1 MKTINRRQA
10 LLFGLGGLSAVAL
23 PALHLNRASAQGA
36 HDMHNMS
43 PAAAAAPSGVKLPH
57 PALLEADSSGLINL
71 KIAKARHSFQ
81 AETSAASA
89 GINGNY
95 FGPVVRLKNKS
106 HVRFTVQ
113 NNMDEATTLHWHG
126 LMIPSDMDGGP
137 HNVIKPGA
145 LWQPEFD
152 VNQAVS
158 FNWFH
163 SHMHQETA
171 RQAHMGIAGLL
182 HVSDGGDR
190 ERGLPDTFG
199 TDDLF
204 LAFQDRRVIDGDTV
218 YAPDFMDLMHGF
230 RGQYLTVN
238 GAIAPVATVP
248 QSIVRLRLLNA
259 SNARNYHFRFQDGRM
274 MHVIASDGGF
284 LAKPVAVDILTIA
297 PGERYEVLADFSNG
311 MAVDFVSL
319 ADDGSGRTP
328 KLNDAP
334 NLEHL
339 MRFEVSDG
347 LKADVTK
354 LISVLEE
361 PAAADPAKSVRSR
374 SFVFDENMAG
384 NMAMMRKKMMGGE
397 TAPMGQMDHSK
408 MDHSQMGQ
416 MQMQPPTKMQEMMS
430 NSANGAMD
438 HGEHSARS
446 ADQMGPTL
454 TAATSGIT
462 MSMADKPFDMNRVD
476 VEAKL
481 GSMEIWKLKAVE
493 MGHPFHIHGANFR
506 VLTKNS
512 QAAPDYQQ
520 GWKDTVLVDGEAELL
535 VHFKAEGKRS
545 HPFMFHCHVLEHED
559 TGMMAQFVTA

>member
-1 MKTINRRQA
+1 MKIINRRHA
-10 LLFGLGGLSAVAL
+10 LLFGFGGLSAVAL

-36 HDMHNMS
+36 HDMHNMA
-43 PAAAAAPSGVKLPH
+43 PAAAKSATGVRLPH
-57 PALLEADSSGLINL
+57 PALLQPDNSGLIKL

-81 AETSAASA
+81 AGSSAASA

-95 FGPVVRLKNKS
+95 FGPVVRLQNKS
-106 HVRFTVQ
+106 HVRFAVE
-113 NNMDEATTLHWHG
+113 NAMDEVTTLHWHG

-137 HNVIKPGA
+137 HNVINPDA
-145 LWQPEFD
+145 TWQPEFD
-152 VNQAVS
+152 INQPAS

-163 SHMHQETA
+163 PHTHMDTA
-171 RQAHMGIAGLL
+171 RQAHMGAAGLL

-199 TDDLF
+199 SDDLF
-204 LAFQDRRVIDGDTV
+204 LAFQDRRVIDGDNV

-238 GAIAPVATVP
+238 GAIAPIATVP

-259 SNARNYHFRFQDGRM
+259 SNSRNYHFHFSDGRM
-274 MHVIASDGGF
+274 MHAIASDGGF
-284 LAKPVAVDILTIA
+284 LAKPVAVNILTIA
-297 PGERYEVLADFSNG
+297 PGERYEVLVDFSNG
-311 MAVDFVSL
+311 MAADFTSL
-319 ADDGSGRTP
+319 PDDGSGRTP
-328 KLNDAP
+328 QLRDAQ

-347 LKADVTK
+347 LKADVMK
-354 LISVLEE
+354 LVSALEE
-361 PAAADPAKSVRSR
+361 PAAAGPAKSVKTR
-374 SFVFDENMAG
+374 SFIFDENMAG

-397 TAPMGQMDHSK
+397 SSPMGQMDHSK

-416 MQMQPPTKMQEMMS
+416 MQMPQPSKMQEMMS
-430 NSANGAMD
+430 GAMD
-438 HGEHSARS
+438 HGEHSART
-446 ADQMGPTL
+446 ADQMGPSL

-462 MSMADKPFDMNRVD
+462 MSIAGKPFDMSRVD

-481 GSMEIWKLKAVE
+481 GSMEIWKLKAFE

-506 VLTKNS
+506 LLSKNG
-512 QAAPDYQQ
+512 QAAPDYQK

-559 TGMMAQFVTA
+559 VGMMGQFVTV

>member
-1 MKTINRRQA
+1 MKIINRRHA
-10 LLFGLGGLSAVAL
+10 LMFGLGGLSAVAL

-36 HDMHNMS
+36 HDMHNMA
-43 PAAAAAPSGVKLPH
+43 PAAAKSATGMKLPH
-57 PALLEADSSGLINL
+57 PALLQPDNSGLIKL
-71 KIAKARHSFQ
+71 KIAKGRHSFQ
-81 AETSAASA
+81 AGSSAASA

-95 FGPVVRLKNKS
+95 FGPVVRLQNKS
-106 HVRFTVQ
+106 HVRFAVE
-113 NNMDEATTLHWHG
+113 NAMDEVTTLHWHG

-137 HNVIKPGA
+137 HNVINPGA
-145 LWQPEFD
+145 TWQPEFD
-152 VNQAVS
+152 INQPAS

-163 SHMHQETA
+163 PHTHMDTA
-171 RQAHMGIAGLL
+171 RQAHMGAAGLL

-199 TDDLF
+199 SDDLF
-204 LAFQDRRVIDGDTV
+204 LAFQDRRVIDGDNV

-238 GAIAPVATVP
+238 GAIAPIATVP

-259 SNARNYHFRFQDGRM
+259 SNSRNYHFHFSDGRM
-274 MHVIASDGGF
+274 MHAIASDGGF
-284 LAKPVAVDILTIA
+284 LAKPVAVNILTIA
-297 PGERYEVLADFSNG
+297 PGERYEVLVDFSDG
-311 MAVDFVSL
+311 MATDFTSL
-319 ADDGSGRTP
+319 PDDGSGRTP
-328 KLNDAP
+328 QLRDAQS
-334 NLEHL
+334 LEHL

-347 LKADVTK
+347 LKADVMK
-354 LISVLEE
+354 LVSALEE
-361 PAAADPAKSVRSR
+361 PAAADPAKSVKTR
-374 SFVFDENMAG
+374 SFIFDENMAG

-397 TAPMGQMDHSK
+397 SSPMGQMDHSK

-416 MQMQPPTKMQEMMS
+416 MQMPQPSKMQEMMS
-430 NSANGAMD
+430 GAMD
-438 HGEHSARS
+438 HGEHSART
-446 ADQMGPTL
+446 ADQMGPSL

-462 MSMADKPFDMNRVD
+462 MSIAGKPFDMSRVD

-481 GSMEIWKLKAVE
+481 GSMEIWKLKAFE

-506 VLTKNS
+506 LLSKNG
-512 QAAPDYQQ
+512 QAAPDYQK

-559 TGMMAQFVTA
+559 VGMMGQFVTV

>member
-1 MKTINRRQA
+1 MKIINRRQA
-10 LLFGLGGLSAVAL
+10 LMFGLGGMSAVAL
-23 PALHLNRASAQGA
+23 PALHLNRANAQGGVQGA
-36 HDMHNMS
+36 HDMHNMT
-43 PAAAAAPSGVKLPH
+43 PAAGNTATGVKLPH
-57 PALLEADSSGLINL
+57 PALLQPDNSGLVKL
-71 KIAKARHSFQ
+71 KIAKGRHSFQ
-81 AETSAASA
+81 TGSSAASA

-95 FGPVVRLKNKS
+95 FGPVVRLQNKS
-106 HVRFTVQ
+106 HVRFAVE
-113 NNMDEATTLHWHG
+113 NVMDEVTTLHWHG

-137 HNVIKPGA
+137 HNVINAGA
-145 LWQPEFD
+145 TWQPEFD
-152 VNQAVS
+152 INQPAS

-163 SHMHQETA
+163 PHTHMETA
-171 RQAHMGIAGLL
+171 RQAHMGAAGLL

-190 ERGLPDTFG
+190 ERGLPNSFG

-204 LAFQDRRVIDGDTV
+204 LAFQDRRVIDGDNV

-259 SNARNYHFRFQDGRM
+259 SNSRNYHFHFSDGRM
-274 MHVIASDGGF
+274 MHAIASDGGF
-284 LAKPVAVDILTIA
+284 LAKPAAVDILTIA
-297 PGERYEVLADFSNG
+297 PGERYEVLVDFSNG
-311 MAVDFVSL
+311 MAADFTSL
-319 ADDGSGRTP
+319 PDDGSGRTP
-328 KLNDAP
+328 KLSDAR

-347 LKADVTK
+347 LKADVMK
-354 LISVLEE
+354 LVSALEE
-361 PAAADPAKSVRSR
+361 PAAADPAKSVKTR

-397 TAPMGQMDHSK
+397 SSPMGQMDHSK

-416 MQMQPPTKMQEMMS
+416 MQMPQPSKMQEMMS
-430 NSANGAMD
+430 GEMD
-438 HGEHSARS
+438 HGEHSART
-446 ADQMGPTL
+446 ADQMGPSL

-462 MSMADKPFDMNRVD
+462 MSIADKPFDMSRVD

-506 VLTKNS
+506 VLSKNG
-512 QAAPDYQQ
+512 QAAPDYQK

-559 TGMMAQFVTA
+559 VGMMGQFVTV

>member
-1 MKTINRRQA
+1 MKTLNRRQA
-10 LLFGLGGLSAVAL
+10 MLFGLGGLSAIAL

-36 HDMHNMS
+36 HDMHNMA
-43 PAAAAAPSGVKLPH
+43 PAASAAPTGVKLPH
-57 PALLEADSSGLINL
+57 PALLQPDNSGLVKL
-71 KIAKARHSFQ
+71 KIAKGRHSFQ
-81 AETSAASA
+81 AGSSAASA

-95 FGPVVRLKNKS
+95 FGPVLRLQNKS
-106 HVRFTVQ
+106 HVRFAIE
-113 NNMDEATTLHWHG
+113 NAMDEVTTLHWHG

-137 HNVIKPGA
+137 HNVINAGA
-145 LWQPEFD
+145 IWQPEFD
-152 VNQAVS
+152 INQPAS

-163 SHMHQETA
+163 PHTHMETA
-171 RQAHMGIAGLL
+171 RQAHMGAAGML

-204 LAFQDRRVIDGDTV
+204 LVFQDRRVIDGDNV
-218 YAPDFMDLMHGF
+218 YTPDFMDLMHGF

-259 SNARNYHFRFQDGRM
+259 SNSRNYHFHFSDGRM
-274 MHVIASDGGF
+274 MHAIASDGGF
-284 LAKPVAVDILTIA
+284 LAKPAAVDILTIA
-297 PGERYEVLADFSNG
+297 PGERYEVLVDFSNG
-311 MAVDFVSL
+311 MAADFTSL
-319 ADDGSGRTP
+319 PDDGSGRTP
-328 KLNDAP
+328 KLGGAQS
-334 NLEHL
+334 LEHL

-347 LKADVTK
+347 LKADVMK
-354 LISVLEE
+354 LVSALEE
-361 PAAADPAKSVRSR
+361 PAAADPAKSVKTR

-397 TAPMGQMDHSK
+397 SSPMGQMDHSK

-416 MQMQPPTKMQEMMS
+416 MQMPQPSKMQEMMS
-430 NSANGAMD
+430 GEMD

-446 ADQMGPTL
+446 ADQMGPSL

-462 MSMADKPFDMNRVD
+462 MSIADKPFDMSRVD

-481 GSMEIWKLKAVE
+481 GSMEIWKLKSVE

-506 VLTKNS
+506 VLSKNG
-512 QAAPDYQQ
+512 QAAPDYQA

-559 TGMMAQFVTA
+559 VGMMGQFVTV

>member
-1 MKTINRRQA
+1 MKTLNRRQA
-10 LLFGLGGLSAVAL
+10 MLFGLGGLSAITL

-36 HDMHNMS
+36 HDMHNMA
-43 PAAAAAPSGVKLPH
+43 PAASAAPAGVKLPH
-57 PALLEADSSGLINL
+57 PALLQPDNSGLVKL
-71 KIAKARHSFQ
+71 KIAKGRHSFQ
-81 AETSAASA
+81 AGSSAASA

-95 FGPVVRLKNKS
+95 FGPVLRLQNKS
-106 HVRFTVQ
+106 HVRFAIE
-113 NNMDEATTLHWHG
+113 NAMDEVTTLHWHG

-137 HNVIKPGA
+137 HNVINAGA
-145 LWQPEFD
+145 VWQPEFD
-152 VNQAVS
+152 INQPAS

-163 SHMHQETA
+163 PHTHMETA
-171 RQAHMGIAGLL
+171 RQAHMGAAGML

-204 LAFQDRRVIDGDTV
+204 LVFQDRRVIDGDNV

-259 SNARNYHFRFQDGRM
+259 SNSRNYHFHFSDGRM
-274 MHVIASDGGF
+274 MHAIASDGGF
-284 LAKPVAVDILTIA
+284 LAKPAAVDILTIA
-297 PGERYEVLADFSNG
+297 PGERYEVLVDFSNG
-311 MAVDFVSL
+311 MAADFTSL
-319 ADDGSGRTP
+319 PDDGSGRTP
-328 KLNDAP
+328 KLSDAQS
-334 NLEHL
+334 LEHL

-347 LKADVTK
+347 LKADVMK
-354 LISVLEE
+354 LVSALEE
-361 PAAADPAKSVRSR
+361 PAAADPAKSAKTR

-397 TAPMGQMDHSK
+397 SSPMGQMGQMDHSK

-416 MQMQPPTKMQEMMS
+416 MQMPQPSKMQEMMS
-430 NSANGAMD
+430 GEMD

-446 ADQMGPTL
+446 ADQMGPSL

-462 MSMADKPFDMNRVD
+462 MSIADKPFDMSRVD

-481 GSMEIWKLKAVE
+481 GSMEIWKLKSVE

-506 VLTKNS
+506 VLSKNG

-559 TGMMAQFVTA
+559 VGMMGQFVTV

>member
-1 MKTINRRQA
+1 MKIINRRHA

-36 HDMHNMS
+36 HDMHNMA
-43 PAAAAAPSGVKLPH
+43 PAAAKSATGVKLPH
-57 PALLEADSSGLINL
+57 PALLQPDNSGLIKL

-81 AETSAASA
+81 AGSSAASA

-95 FGPVVRLKNKS
+95 FGPVVRLQNKS
-106 HVRFTVQ
+106 HVRFAVE
-113 NNMDEATTLHWHG
+113 NAMDEVTTLHWHG

-137 HNVIKPGA
+137 HNVINPGA
-145 LWQPEFD
+145 TWQPEFD
-152 VNQAVS
+152 INQPAS

-163 SHMHQETA
+163 PHTHMDTA
-171 RQAHMGIAGLL
+171 RQAHMGAAGLL

-199 TDDLF
+199 SDDLF
-204 LAFQDRRVIDGDTV
+204 LAFQDRRVIDGDNV

-259 SNARNYHFRFQDGRM
+259 SNSRNYHFHFSDGRM
-274 MHVIASDGGF
+274 MHAIASDGGF
-284 LAKPVAVDILTIA
+284 LAKPVAVNILTIA
-297 PGERYEVLADFSNG
+297 PGERYEVLVDFSNG
-311 MAVDFVSL
+311 MAADFTSL
-319 ADDGSGRTP
+319 PDDGSGRTP
-328 KLNDAP
+328 QLSDAQS
-334 NLEHL
+334 LEHL

-347 LKADVTK
+347 LKADVMK
-354 LISVLEE
+354 LVSALEE
-361 PAAADPAKSVRSR
+361 PAAADAAKSVKTR

-384 NMAMMRKKMMGGE
+384 NMAMMRKKMMGSE
-397 TAPMGQMDHSK
+397 SSPMGQMDHSK

-416 MQMQPPTKMQEMMS
+416 MQMPQPSKMQEMMS
-430 NSANGAMD
+430 GAMD
-438 HGEHSARS
+438 HGEHSART
-446 ADQMGPTL
+446 ADQMGPSL

-462 MSMADKPFDMNRVD
+462 MSIAGKPFDMSRVD

-506 VLTKNS
+506 VLTKNG
-512 QAAPDYQQ
+512 QAAPDYQK

-559 TGMMAQFVTA
+559 VGMMGQFVTG

>member
-1 MKTINRRQA
+1 MKTLNRRQA
-10 LLFGLGGLSAVAL
+10 MLFGLGGLSAAAL

-36 HDMHNMS
+36 HDMHNM
-43 PAAAAAPSGVKLPH
+43 AAAASAAPTGVKLPH
-57 PALLEADSSGLINL
+57 PALLQPDNSGLVKL
-71 KIAKARHSFQ
+71 KIAKGRHSFQ
-81 AETSAASA
+81 AGSSAASA

-95 FGPVVRLKNKS
+95 FGPVLRLQNKS
-106 HVRFTVQ
+106 HVRFAIE
-113 NNMDEATTLHWHG
+113 NAMDEVTTLHWHG

-137 HNVIKPGA
+137 HNVINAGA
-145 LWQPEFD
+145 IWQPEFD
-152 VNQAVS
+152 INQPAS

-163 SHMHQETA
+163 PHTHMETA
-171 RQAHMGIAGLL
+171 RQAHMGAAGML

-204 LAFQDRRVIDGDTV
+204 LVFQDRRVIDGDNV

-230 RGQYLTVN
+230 RGQYFTVN

-259 SNARNYHFRFQDGRM
+259 SNSRNYHFHFSDGRM
-274 MHVIASDGGF
+274 MHAIASDGGF
-284 LAKPVAVDILTIA
+284 LAKPAAVDILTIA
-297 PGERYEVLADFSNG
+297 PGERYEVLVDFSNG
-311 MAVDFVSL
+311 MAADFTSL
-319 ADDGSGRTP
+319 PDDGSGRTP
-328 KLNDAP
+328 KLGDAQS
-334 NLEHL
+334 LEHL

-347 LKADVTK
+347 LKADVMK
-354 LISVLEE
+354 LVSALEE
-361 PAAADPAKSVRSR
+361 PAAADPAKSVKTR

-397 TAPMGQMDHSK
+397 SSPMGQMDHSK

-416 MQMQPPTKMQEMMS
+416 MQMPQLSKMQEMMS
-430 NSANGAMD
+430 GAMD
-438 HGEHSARS
+438 HGEHSART
-446 ADQMGPTL
+446 ADQMGPSL

-462 MSMADKPFDMNRVD
+462 MSIADKPFDMGRVD

-506 VLTKNS
+506 VLSKNG
-512 QAAPDYQQ
+512 QAAPDYQA

-559 TGMMAQFVTA
+559 VGMMGQFITV

>member
-1 MKTINRRQA
+1 MKIINRRHA
-10 LLFGLGGLSAVAL
+10 LLFGFGGLSAVAL
-23 PALHLNRASAQGA
+23 PALHLNRASVQGA
-36 HDMHNMS
+36 HDMHNMA
-43 PAAAAAPSGVKLPH
+43 PAAANSATGVRLPH
-57 PALLEADSSGLINL
+57 PALLQPDNSGLIKL

-81 AETSAASA
+81 AGSSAASA

-95 FGPVVRLKNKS
+95 FGPVVRLQNKS
-106 HVRFTVQ
+106 HVRFAVE
-113 NNMDEATTLHWHG
+113 NAMDEVTTLHWHG

-137 HNVIKPGA
+137 HNVINPGA
-145 LWQPEFD
+145 TWQPEFD
-152 VNQAVS
+152 INQPAS

-163 SHMHQETA
+163 PHTHMDTA
-171 RQAHMGIAGLL
+171 RQAHMGAAGLL

-199 TDDLF
+199 SDDLF
-204 LAFQDRRVIDGDTV
+204 LAFQDRRVIDGDNV

-238 GAIAPVATVP
+238 GAIAPIATVP

-259 SNARNYHFRFQDGRM
+259 SNSRNYHFHFSDGRM
-274 MHVIASDGGF
+274 MHAIASDGGF
-284 LAKPVAVDILTIA
+284 LAKPVAVNILTIA
-297 PGERYEVLADFSNG
+297 PGERYEVLVDFSNG
-311 MAVDFVSL
+311 MAADFTSL
-319 ADDGSGRTP
+319 PDDGSGRTP
-328 KLNDAP
+328 QLSDAQS
-334 NLEHL
+334 LEHL

-347 LKADVTK
+347 LKADVMK
-354 LISVLEE
+354 LVSALEE
-361 PAAADPAKSVRSR
+361 PAAADAAKSVKTR
-374 SFVFDENMAG
+374 SFIFDENMAG

-397 TAPMGQMDHSK
+397 SSPMGQMDHSK

-416 MQMQPPTKMQEMMS
+416 MQMPQPSKMQEMMS
-430 NSANGAMD
+430 GAMD
-438 HGEHSARS
+438 HGEHSART
-446 ADQMGPTL
+446 ADQMGPSL

-462 MSMADKPFDMNRVD
+462 MSIAGKPFDMSRVD

-481 GSMEIWKLKAVE
+481 GSMEIWKLKAFE

-506 VLTKNS
+506 VLSKNG
-512 QAAPDYQQ
+512 QAAPDYQK

-559 TGMMAQFVTA
+559 VGMMGQFVTV

>member
-1 MKTINRRQA
+1 MKTLNRRQA
-10 LLFGLGGLSAVAL
+10 MLFGLGGLSAVAL

-36 HDMHNMS
+36 HDMHNMA
-43 PAAAAAPSGVKLPH
+43 PAASAAPAGVKLPH
-57 PALLEADSSGLINL
+57 PALLQPDNSGLVKL
-71 KIAKARHSFQ
+71 KIAKGRHNFQ
-81 AETSAASA
+81 AGSSAASA

-95 FGPVVRLKNKS
+95 FGPVLRLQNKS
-106 HVRFTVQ
+106 HVRFAIE
-113 NNMDEATTLHWHG
+113 NAMDEVTTLHWHG

-137 HNVIKPGA
+137 HNVINAGA
-145 LWQPEFD
+145 TWQPEFD
-152 VNQAVS
+152 INQPAS

-163 SHMHQETA
+163 PHTHMETA
-171 RQAHMGIAGLL
+171 RQAHMGAAGML

-204 LAFQDRRVIDGDTV
+204 LVFQDRRVIDGDNV

-259 SNARNYHFRFQDGRM
+259 SNSRNYHFHFSDGRM
-274 MHVIASDGGF
+274 MHAIASDGGF
-284 LAKPVAVDILTIA
+284 LAKPVAVNILTIA
-297 PGERYEVLADFSNG
+297 PGERYEVLVDFSNG
-311 MAVDFVSL
+311 MAADFTSL
-319 ADDGSGRTP
+319 PDDGSGRTP
-328 KLNDAP
+328 KLGDAQS
-334 NLEHL
+334 LEHL

-347 LKADVTK
+347 LKADVMK
-354 LISVLEE
+354 LVSALEE
-361 PAAADPAKSVRSR
+361 PAAADPAKSVKTR

-397 TAPMGQMDHSK
+397 SSPMGQMGQMDHSK

-416 MQMQPPTKMQEMMS
+416 MQMPQPSKMQEMMS
-430 NSANGAMD
+430 GEMD

-446 ADQMGPTL
+446 ADQMGPSL

-462 MSMADKPFDMNRVD
+462 MSIADKPFDMSRVD

-481 GSMEIWKLKAVE
+481 GSMEIWKLKSVE

-506 VLTKNS
+506 VLSKNG

-559 TGMMAQFVTA
+559 VGMMGQFVTV